1 MKTNLLFFFPFHFV
15 AEIEELES
23 EWTLQRPEKVDQQGE
38 KFDNDTLTHSPT
50 NQMANHVDSEKPQLI
65 DVEKLKGLILNSFSL
80 KFAKKFFLLEI
91 LYFHVNCGSPHY
103 SPFNKTSVGTKIH
116 FKFLQFLINHCI

>member
-1 MKTNLLFFFPFHFV
+1 MSFICLFV

-38 KFDNDTLTHSPT
+38 KFDNDTSTHSPT

-65 DVEKLKGLILNSFSL
+65 DVEKLKGLFVVNSFCL
-80 KFAKKFFLLEI
+80 KFLENTCIKIFFPCFLL
-91 LYFHVNCGSPHY
+91 NCDKLLS
-103 SPFNKTSVGTKIH
+103 S
-116 FKFLQFLINHCI
+116 